1 MELSKDTLTM
11 LQQMQE
17 NAADYEHYLLRAI
30 TSASYYIEDERERE
44 NAITELC
51 YYARL
56 LFTIEKDPDT
66 L

>member
-1 MELSKDTLTM
+1 MELSKDTLTI

-17 NAADYEHYLLRAI
+17 NAADYGLYLLRAI

-56 LFTIEKDPDT
+56 LFTIEKGPDT